1 MKKFMK
7 LMAGAMAMT
16 MALTACGGNSGSSGS
31 ETNAPKESTTAG
43 NTADTEA
50 AQTTAEDGG
59 EASGEN
65 NETLK
70 VALILPGKKDDV
82 SFNQAMY
89 EGITAYAEA
98 HPGEID
104 LKVTENVYEVAD
116 IEPALMDFADMG
128 YDVIFGHGFQFMEP
142 IVKVAPNYPDTCFL
156 LGTGYKSVDNSAVY
170 DVHLQSGGYLMGVV
184 AALATESGKIGVV
197 GGANAAEIYRGH
209 EAFKAGARSVN
220 PDIEIQEVYTGDWTD
235 TVGAKEAAVGMYD
248 AGVDVIWHSGDG
260 IGLGVVQAA
269 KEKDK
274 ICLGNVADQNSLAP
288 DNVLTGVVYKWD
300 KVIETIFDDI
310 RSGNFT
316 GRAEEDR
323 FYWITAENEGLAYA
337 PIVDPK
343 GVLTDEEKAQIEE
356 TYQKLVKGE
365 IEMPEFDE
373 PGSTDNG
380 AAAESTADTTA
391 DTQAETTA
399 Q

>member
-220 PDIEIQEVYTGDWTD
+220 RILKSRKFIQETGQIQLVQRKPLLVCMMPVWMSSGTPV
-235 TVGAKEAAVGMYD
+235 TVSDLVLFRLPKKKTKSASVMLPTR
-248 AGVDVIWHSGDG
+248 I
-260 IGLGVVQAA
+260 L
-269 KEKDK
+269 
-274 ICLGNVADQNSLAP
+274 SL
-288 DNVLTGVVYKWD
+288 
-300 KVIETIFDDI
+300 
-310 RSGNFT
+310 R
-316 GRAEEDR
+316 
-323 FYWITAENEGLAYA
+323 
-337 PIVDPK
+337 
-343 GVLTDEEKAQIEE
+343 
-356 TYQKLVKGE
+356 
-365 IEMPEFDE
+365 
-373 PGSTDNG
+373 
-380 AAAESTADTTA
+380 TTC
-391 DTQAETTA
+391 
-399 Q
+399 